1 MSFYKIRPIS
11 PMMSQDGVLSF
22 LFKHPASK
30 QYYAPYTGECKKK
43 FLFISTNELSEV
55 SYVPW

>member
-1 MSFYKIRPIS
+1 
-11 PMMSQDGVLSF
+11 MSQDEVLSF

-43 FLFISTNELSEV
+43 KNPAYQYKPTLWGLL
-55 SYVPW
+55 